1 MLSYPNSRCQCPT
14 QYYWN
19 EARLACELL
28 QRRRAANGPGEVRGV
43 TRDSE
48 EKTVEK
54 TSRWDA
60 WDSWSDCSNTCGEG
74 ERVRRRWCLGYDQS
88 ACVGSATAR
97 KRCRDDS
104 ACYNKPLVYTVLV
117 LTLVGFGVAIATVT
131 MGKGDDSTV
140 NAGDVKRA
148 KKDREKRRK
157 KKKMK
162 RLASI
167 RQEAMPEAS
176 TRRPTARRETVRA
189 LSMHRPTLQSNL
201 PRKSRIDTQSML
213 TY

>member
-1 MLSYPNSRCQCPT
+1 MLYPKSRCQCPT

-28 QRRRAANGPGEVRGV
+28 QRRHATNGPRGVRGA
-43 TRDSE
+43 TWESE
-48 EKTVEK
+48 EI
-54 TSRWDA
+54 SRWDA
-60 WDSWSDCSNTCGEG
+60 WTSWSDCSNTCGEG
-74 ERVRRRWCLGYDQS
+74 ERVRRRSCRGYDPS

-97 KRCRDDS
+97 KTCRDDS

-117 LTLVGFGVAIATVT
+117 FTLVGFGIAIATVT
-131 MGKGDDSTV
+131 MGKGDDPTV

-167 RQEAMPEAS
+167 RQETIQEAS

-189 LSMHRPTLQSNL
+189 LTMDRPTRQSNL
-201 PRKSRIDTQSML
+201 PRKSRIDTQSMR

>member
-1 MLSYPNSRCQCPT
+1 MLYPNSRCQCPT

-28 QRRRAANGPGEVRGV
+28 QRRRAANDPDEVRGA
-43 TRDSE
+43 TSDSE
-48 EKTVEK
+48 ETI
-54 TSRWDA
+54 SRWDA
-60 WDSWSDCSNTCGEG
+60 WTSWSDCSNTCGEG
-74 ERVRRRWCLGYDQS
+74 ERVRRRSCRGYDPG

-97 KRCRDDS
+97 KTCRDDG

-117 LTLVGFGVAIATVT
+117 FTLVGFAVAIATVT
-131 MGKGDDSTV
+131 MGKGDDSTA

-167 RQEAMPEAS
+167 QETMPEAS
-176 TRRPTARRETVRA
+176 TRRPTARRDTVRA
-189 LSMHRPTLQSNL
+189 LTMHRPTLQSNL
-201 PRKSRIDTQSML
+201 PRKSTIDTQSMR